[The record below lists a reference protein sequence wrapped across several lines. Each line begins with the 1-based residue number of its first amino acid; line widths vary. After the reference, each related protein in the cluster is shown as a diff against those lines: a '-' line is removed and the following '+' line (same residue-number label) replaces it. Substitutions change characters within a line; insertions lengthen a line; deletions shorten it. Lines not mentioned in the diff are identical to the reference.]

1 MVHTLRSLYIARPH
15 KDMVHII
22 SVIVRYTN
30 CYQLIVYSFCILI
43 QYPLFCILKGFLDVF
58 ISFEYNYTLKLVS
71 SLYGALNGLIWG
83 VLLSLTKPK
92 RYLCCV
98 WHSVKVAKTV
108 DFTWQKGGKN
118 CSYIVYIPSH
128 TSPHSP
134 TTLHIKKWQ

>member
-1 MVHTLRSLYIARPH
+1 MVHMFRSLCIVRAFGS
-15 KDMVHII
+15 MVHII
-22 SVIVRYTN
+22 SVTVRYTN

-58 ISFEYNYTLKLVS
+58 ISFEYNYTLRLVS

-83 VLLSLTKPK
+83 VLLSLAKPK
-92 RYLCCV
+92 RYLCCA

-118 CSYIVYIPSH
+118 CSYIVYFPPS
-128 TSPHSP
+128 TL
-134 TTLHIKKWQ
+134 LHIPPQHST